1 MEKINLVTALFRL
14 SQLCEKRGKTH
25 IEDRYCCICTIDSK
39 IKTVLDPRNT
49 IPDEPK
55 EYVVGVCGIYLNS
68 PDSPGGAEPVYR
80 VVI

>member
-1 MEKINLVTALFRL
+1 MKKINLVTALFRL
-14 SQLCEKRGKTH
+14 SQLCEKRGETH

-55 EYVVGVCGIYLNS
+55 EYVVGVGGIYLNS
-68 PDSPGGAEPVYR
+68 PDSSGGAEPVYR